1 MARASEAP
9 PGPGPWLVAVLVGLV
24 LALGCEGEEPEEAGS
39 RPPREEAERSEEVR
53 RGRQLYERHGCALCH
68 GPRGRGDGRL
78 AASQEPP
85 PRDLHDSR
93 HYRQGYEVER
103 IEASIRE
110 GVGRNMPAYGHLS
123 RQDSRDLAIYIHSL
137 LEPTE

>member
-9 PGPGPWLVAVLVGLV
+9 PGSWLAAVLVWSG
-24 LALGCEGEEPEEAGS
+24 LALGCEGKGS
-39 RPPREEAERSEEVR
+39 EKGGGRPPREASGSEEVR

-68 GPRGRGDGRL
+68 GPEGRGDGRL

-93 HYRQGYEVER
+93 LYRQGHDVEQ
-103 IEASIRE
+103 IEASIQE
-110 GVGRNMPAYGHLS
+110 GVGRTMPAYGHLS
-123 RQDSRDLAIYIHSL
+123 REDRRSLALYIHSL
-137 LEPTE
+137 LEPAE

>member
-9 PGPGPWLVAVLVGLV
+9 RGPWLAAVLVGSG
-24 LALGCEGEEPEEAGS
+24 LALGCEGKGAEEAGS
-39 RPPREEAERSEEVR
+39 RLPREAPGREEVR

-68 GPRGRGDGRL
+68 GPQGRGDGRL

-85 PRDLHDSR
+85 PRDLRDSR
-93 HYRQGYEVER
+93 LYRQGHELER
-103 IEASIRE
+103 IEASIRD

-123 RQDSRDLAIYIHSL
+123 REDSRSLAIYIHSL
-137 LEPTE
+137 LEPAE